1 MEPFPRFFRFHLF
14 VGLSW
19 VQAVVGIFAAEKLAS
34 PASPGS
40 KQLDPELGWGWW
52 QRTFSRLSS
61 LSFIMSHPRV
71 FSHRSA
77 QAPLARLLSGSVV
90 LVTIVI
96 VLAGCSKSGNKDIAS
111 GPPEVLVT
119 EALQQDVPIVR
130 EWIGSLDGSVDADV
144 RARVSG
150 YVISQNYQEG
160 RVVKQGDLLFQI
172 DPSVY
177 EAAVEQAKAGLAQAQ
192 ANQLQT
198 EQTEQRETQLFEQKV
213 ESAQNRD
220 NAVQSNTAAKAA
232 VKAEQA
238 TLRQAELNLEYTKIT
253 APIGGVVGIA
263 NPGVGDLVGPGDAN
277 PLATISTV
285 DPIKAY
291 FQISEQ
297 DYLKVAQERIEAN
310 GTNPAWPPPVEIILA
325 DGTLYPRQGK
335 FSAVDRQVDNQ
346 TGTIR
351 LAALFPNPDNVLRP
365 GQFVRVRVTIRTVH
379 GALLVPQRAINE
391 LQTSFELAVVGAD
404 NKAEIRTVKV
414 GERVGSLWVV
424 EDGLKPGERVVVE
437 GLQKVRDNEPVKPT
451 EWKSEHPTPSQ

>member
-1 MEPFPRFFRFHLF
+1 MKPSPRFFRIWFN
-14 VGLSW
+14 S
-19 VQAVVGIFAAEKLAS
+19 I
-34 PASPGS
+34 
-40 KQLDPELGWGWW
+40 
-52 QRTFSRLSS
+52 
-61 LSFIMSHPRV
+61 
-71 FSHRSA
+71 
-77 QAPLARLLSGSVV
+77 V
-90 LVTIVI
+90 LITIVT
-96 VLAGCSKSGNKDIAS
+96 VFAGCSKSGTEGLTS

-119 EALQQDVPIVR
+119 EPVQQDIPVVR
-130 EWIGSLDGSVDADV
+130 EWIGSLDGSVNADV

-150 YVISQNYQEG
+150 YVISQNYKEG
-160 RVVKQGDLLFQI
+160 TVVKQGDLLFQI

-232 VKAEQA
+232 VKAQEA
-238 TLRQAELNLEYTKIT
+238 TLRQAELNLEFTKIT

-263 NPGVGDLVGPGDAN
+263 NPGIGDLVGPGDAN
-277 PLATISTV
+277 PLATVSTV
-285 DPIKAY
+285 DPIKVY

-297 DYLKVAQERIEAN
+297 DYLKVAQDRAEAS
-310 GTNPAWPPPVEIILA
+310 GANPGWPPPVQIILA

-351 LAALFPNPDNVLRP
+351 LAALFPNPDNILRP
-365 GQFVRVRVTIRTVH
+365 GQFVRVRVTVRTLH
-379 GALLVPQRAINE
+379 GALLVPQRAVNE
-391 LQTSFELAVVGAD
+391 MQTSFELAVVGAD

-414 GERVGSLWVV
+414 GERMGSLWVV
-424 EDGLKPGERVVVE
+424 EAGLKPGERVVVE
-437 GLQKVRDNEPVKPT
+437 GLQKVRDNKPVKPT
-451 EWKSEHPTPSQ
+451 EWKPEHSAQSQ

>member
-1 MEPFPRFFRFHLF
+1 MKPSLR
-14 VGLSW
+14 
-19 VQAVVGIFAAEKLAS
+19 
-34 PASPGS
+34 
-40 KQLDPELGWGWW
+40 
-52 QRTFSRLSS
+52 FSRIWFNS
-61 LSFIMSHPRV
+61 I
-71 FSHRSA
+71 
-77 QAPLARLLSGSVV
+77 V
-90 LVTIVI
+90 LITIVT
-96 VLAGCSKSGNKDIAS
+96 VFAGCSKSGSEGLTS

-119 EALQQDVPIVR
+119 EPVQQDIPVVR
-130 EWIGSLDGSVDADV
+130 EWIGSLDGSVNADV

-150 YVISQNYQEG
+150 YVISQNYKEG
-160 RVVKQGDLLFQI
+160 TVVKQGDLLFQI

-232 VKAEQA
+232 VKAQEA
-238 TLRQAELNLEYTKIT
+238 TLRQAELNLEFTKIT
-253 APIGGVVGIA
+253 APISGVVGIA
-263 NPGVGDLVGPGDAN
+263 NPGIGDLVGPGDAN
-277 PLATISTV
+277 PLATVSTV
-285 DPIKAY
+285 DPIKVY

-297 DYLKVAQERIEAN
+297 DYLKVAQDRAEAN
-310 GTNPAWPPPVEIILA
+310 GTNPGWPPPVQIILA

-335 FSAVDRQVDNQ
+335 FSAVDRQVDSQ

-351 LAALFPNPDNVLRP
+351 LAALFPNPDNILRP
-365 GQFVRVRVTIRTVH
+365 GQFVRVRVTVRTLH
-379 GALLVPQRAINE
+379 RALLVPQRAVNE
-391 LQTSFELAVVGAD
+391 MQTSFELAVVGAD

-451 EWKSEHPTPSQ
+451 EWKPEHSAQSQ

>member
-1 MEPFPRFFRFHLF
+1 MKPSLRFFRIWFN
-14 VGLSW
+14 S
-19 VQAVVGIFAAEKLAS
+19 I
-34 PASPGS
+34 
-40 KQLDPELGWGWW
+40 
-52 QRTFSRLSS
+52 
-61 LSFIMSHPRV
+61 
-71 FSHRSA
+71 
-77 QAPLARLLSGSVV
+77 V
-90 LVTIVI
+90 LITIVT
-96 VLAGCSKSGNKDIAS
+96 LFAGCSKSGTEGLTS

-119 EALQQDVPIVR
+119 EPVQQDIPVVR
-130 EWIGSLDGSVDADV
+130 EWIGSLDGSVNADV

-150 YVISQNYQEG
+150 YVISQNYKEG
-160 RVVKQGDLLFQI
+160 TVVKQGDLLFQI

-232 VKAEQA
+232 VKAQEA
-238 TLRQAELNLEYTKIT
+238 TLRQAELNLEFTKIT
-253 APIGGVVGIA
+253 APIGGVAGIA
-263 NPGVGDLVGPGDAN
+263 NPGIGDLVGPGDAN
-277 PLATISTV
+277 PLATVSTV
-285 DPIKAY
+285 DPIKVY

-297 DYLKVAQERIEAN
+297 DYLKVAQDRAEAN
-310 GTNPAWPPPVEIILA
+310 STNPGWPPPVQIILA

-351 LAALFPNPDNVLRP
+351 LAALFPNPDNILRP
-365 GQFVRVRVTIRTVH
+365 GQFVRVRVTVRTLH
-379 GALLVPQRAINE
+379 GALLVPQRAVNE
-391 LQTSFELAVVGAD
+391 MQTSFELAVVGAD

-451 EWKSEHPTPSQ
+451 EWKPEHSAQSQ

>member
-1 MEPFPRFFRFHLF
+1 MKPSPRFFRIWFN
-14 VGLSW
+14 S
-19 VQAVVGIFAAEKLAS
+19 I
-34 PASPGS
+34 
-40 KQLDPELGWGWW
+40 
-52 QRTFSRLSS
+52 
-61 LSFIMSHPRV
+61 
-71 FSHRSA
+71 
-77 QAPLARLLSGSVV
+77 V
-90 LVTIVI
+90 LITIVT
-96 VLAGCSKSGNKDIAS
+96 LFSGCSKSGTEGLTS

-119 EALQQDVPIVR
+119 EPVQQDIPVVR
-130 EWIGSLDGSVDADV
+130 EWIGSLDGSVNADV

-150 YVISQNYQEG
+150 YVISQNYKEG
-160 RVVKQGDLLFQI
+160 TVVKQGDLLFQI

-232 VKAEQA
+232 VKAQEA
-238 TLRQAELNLEYTKIT
+238 TLRQAELNLEFTKIA
-253 APIGGVVGIA
+253 APISGVVGIA
-263 NPGVGDLVGPGDAN
+263 NPGIGDLVGPGDAN
-277 PLATISTV
+277 PLATVSTV
-285 DPIKAY
+285 DPIKVY

-297 DYLKVAQERIEAN
+297 DYLKVAQDRAEAN
-310 GTNPAWPPPVEIILA
+310 GTNSGWPPPVQIILA

-351 LAALFPNPDNVLRP
+351 LAALFPNPDNILRP
-365 GQFVRVRVTIRTVH
+365 GQFVRVRVTVRTLH
-379 GALLVPQRAINE
+379 GALLVPQRAVNE
-391 LQTSFELAVVGAD
+391 MQTSFELAVVGAD

-451 EWKSEHPTPSQ
+451 EWKPEHSAQSQ

>member
-1 MEPFPRFFRFHLF
+1 M
-14 VGLSW
+14 
-19 VQAVVGIFAAEKLAS
+19 
-34 PASPGS
+34 
-40 KQLDPELGWGWW
+40 
-52 QRTFSRLSS
+52 
-61 LSFIMSHPRV
+61 
-71 FSHRSA
+71 
-77 QAPLARLLSGSVV
+77 
-90 LVTIVI
+90 
-96 VLAGCSKSGNKDIAS
+96 
-111 GPPEVLVT
+111 T
-119 EALQQDVPIVR
+119 EALQQDVPVVR

-150 YVISQNYQEG
+150 YLISQNYKEG
-160 RVVKQGDLLFQI
+160 TVVKEGDLLFQV
-172 DPSVY
+172 DPTFY

-213 ESAQNRD
+213 EPAQNRD
-220 NAVQSNTAAKAA
+220 NAVQSNTAAKAT
-232 VKAEQA
+232 VKAQEA
-238 TLRQAELNLEYTKIT
+238 TLRQAELNLGYTKIT

-310 GTNPAWPPPVEIILA
+310 GTNSAWPPPVEIILA

-365 GQFVRVRVTIRTVH
+365 GQFVRVRVTVRTLH
-379 GALLVPQRAINE
+379 GALLVPQRAVNE

-424 EDGLKPGERVVVE
+424 EDGLKPGERIVVE
-437 GLQKVRDNEPVKPT
+437 GLQKVRDNELVKPT
-451 EWKSEHPTPSQ
+451 EWKPERPAQSQ

>member
-1 MEPFPRFFRFHLF
+1 MSYTWFLSRCVPDLAPVRF
-14 VGLSW
+14 
-19 VQAVVGIFAAEKLAS
+19 
-34 PASPGS
+34 
-40 KQLDPELGWGWW
+40 
-52 QRTFSRLSS
+52 
-61 LSFIMSHPRV
+61 SF
-71 FSHRSA
+71 
-77 QAPLARLLSGSVV
+77 GSVV
-90 LVTIVI
+90 LLAIVA
-96 VLAGCSKSGNKDIAS
+96 VFAGCSKSGTNDITS

-119 EALQQDVPIVR
+119 EPLQRDVPIVR

-150 YVISQNYQEG
+150 YVISQNYKEG
-160 RVVKQGDLLFQI
+160 TVVKQGDLLFQI
-172 DPSVY
+172 DPTVY
-177 EAAVEQAKAGLAQAQ
+177 EAAVEQAKAGLAQAE

-198 EQTEQRETQLFEQKV
+198 EQTEQRETRLFEQKV

-238 TLRQAELNLEYTKIT
+238 TLRQAEVNLDWTKIT
-253 APIGGVVGIA
+253 APIGGVAGIA
-263 NPGVGDLVGPGDAN
+263 NPGIGDLVGPGDAN

-285 DPIKAY
+285 DPIKVY

-297 DYLKVAQERIEAN
+297 DYLKVAQERTDAN
-310 GTNPAWPPPVEIILA
+310 RGNPAPPPPVEIILA

-335 FSAVDRQVDNQ
+335 FSTVDRQVDNQ

-351 LAALFPNPDNVLRP
+351 LAALFPNPDNILRP
-365 GQFVRVRVTIRTVH
+365 GQFVRVRVTVRTLT
-379 GALLVPQRAINE
+379 GALLVPQRAVNE

-451 EWKSEHPTPSQ
+451 EWKHPVQSQ

>member
-1 MEPFPRFFRFHLF
+1 
-14 VGLSW
+14 
-19 VQAVVGIFAAEKLAS
+19 
-34 PASPGS
+34 
-40 KQLDPELGWGWW
+40 
-52 QRTFSRLSS
+52 
-61 LSFIMSHPRV
+61 MSHPRV
-71 FSHRSA
+71 FSHRSVLS
-77 QAPLARLLSGSVV
+77 PSARLWSGPVV
-90 LVTIVI
+90 LITVAIVF
-96 VLAGCSKSGNKDIAS
+96 AGCSKSENKDITS

-119 EALQQDVPIVR
+119 EAVQQDVPVVR
-130 EWIGSLDGSVDADV
+130 EWIGSLDGSVNADV

-150 YVISQNYQEG
+150 YLISQNYKEG
-160 RVVKQGDLLFQI
+160 VVVKEGDLLFQI

-177 EAAVEQAKAGLAQAQ
+177 EAAVEQAKASLAQAQ

-232 VKAEQA
+232 VKAQEA
-238 TLRQAELNLEYTKIT
+238 TLRQAELNVEFTKIT
-253 APIGGVVGIA
+253 APIGGVAGIA
-263 NPGVGDLVGPGDAN
+263 NPGIGDLVGPSDAN

-285 DPIKAY
+285 DPIKVY

-297 DYLKVAQERIEAN
+297 DYLKVAQERIDAN
-310 GTNPAWPPPVEIILA
+310 RTNPAPPPPVEIILA

-351 LAALFPNPDNVLRP
+351 LAALIPNPDNVLRP
-365 GQFVRVRVTIRTVH
+365 GQFVRVRVTVRTLH
-379 GALLVPQRAINE
+379 GALLVPQRAVNE

-404 NKAEIRTVKV
+404 NKAEIRSVKV

-437 GLQKVRDNEPVKPT
+437 GLQKVRDNELVKPAD
-451 EWKSEHPTPSQ
+451 WKHPVQSQ

>member
-1 MEPFPRFFRFHLF
+1 M
-14 VGLSW
+14 
-19 VQAVVGIFAAEKLAS
+19 
-34 PASPGS
+34 
-40 KQLDPELGWGWW
+40 
-52 QRTFSRLSS
+52 
-61 LSFIMSHPRV
+61 
-71 FSHRSA
+71 
-77 QAPLARLLSGSVV
+77 
-90 LVTIVI
+90 
-96 VLAGCSKSGNKDIAS
+96 
-111 GPPEVLVT
+111 T
-119 EALQQDVPIVR
+119 EAIQQDVPVVR

-150 YVISQNYQEG
+150 YLISQNYKEG
-160 RVVKQGDLLFQI
+160 AVVKEGDLLFQV
-172 DPSVY
+172 DPSFY

-198 EQTEQRETQLFEQKV
+198 EQTEQREVQLYNQKA
-213 ESAQNRD
+213 ESAQDRD

-232 VKAEQA
+232 VKAQEA
-238 TLRQAELNLEYTKIT
+238 TVRQAELNLEYTKIT

-263 NPGVGDLVGPGDAN
+263 NPGVGDLVGPSDAN

-310 GTNPAWPPPVEIILA
+310 RTNPAPAPPIEMILA

-365 GQFVRVRVTIRTVH
+365 GQFVRVRVTVRTLH
-379 GALLVPQRAINE
+379 GALLVPQRAVNE

-404 NKAEIRTVKV
+404 NKAEIRAVKV

-437 GLQKVRDNEPVKPT
+437 RLQKVRDNQPVKPT
-451 EWKSEHPTPSQ
+451 EWKPEHPAQSQ

>member
-1 MEPFPRFFRFHLF
+1 MKPPPRFFRFHFF
-14 VGLSW
+14 VAFFW
-19 VQAVVGIFAAEKLAS
+19 VQIVV
-34 PASPGS
+34 
-40 KQLDPELGWGWW
+40 
-52 QRTFSRLSS
+52 
-61 LSFIMSHPRV
+61 
-71 FSHRSA
+71 
-77 QAPLARLLSGSVV
+77 
-90 LVTIVI
+90 
-96 VLAGCSKSGNKDIAS
+96 VLAGCSKSGTRGIAS

-119 EALQQDVPIVR
+119 EAVQQDVPIVR

-150 YVISQNYQEG
+150 YLLSQNYKEG
-160 RVVKQGDLLFQI
+160 VVVKEGDLLFQV
-172 DPSVY
+172 DPTFY

-213 ESAQNRD
+213 EPAQNRD

-232 VKAEQA
+232 VKAQEA
-238 TLRQAELNLEYTKIT
+238 TLRQAELNLGYTKIT

-297 DYLKVAQERIEAN
+297 DYLKVAQERVEAK
-310 GTNPAWPPPVEIILA
+310 GTNSAWPPPVEIILA
-325 DGTLYPRQGK
+325 DGTLYPRPGK

-351 LAALFPNPDNVLRP
+351 LAALFPNPDNILRP
-365 GQFVRVRVTIRTVH
+365 GQFVRVRVTVRTLH
-379 GALLVPQRAINE
+379 GALLVPQRAVNE

-404 NKAEIRTVKV
+404 NKAEIRAVKV

-451 EWKSEHPTPSQ
+451 EWKPERPAQSQ

>member
-1 MEPFPRFFRFHLF
+1 MGGKSR
-14 VGLSW
+14 
-19 VQAVVGIFAAEKLAS
+19 IEKWWRQKALA
-34 PASPGS
+34 
-40 KQLDPELGWGWW
+40 
-52 QRTFSRLSS
+52 RLSG
-61 LSFIMSHPRV
+61 LFFFMSHPPI
-71 FSHRSA
+71 FNHRSA
-77 QAPLARLLSGSVV
+77 HLLSARVWFDSVV
-90 LVTIVI
+90 LITIVI
-96 VLAGCSKSGNKDIAS
+96 VLAGCSKSGTKDIAS

-150 YVISQNYQEG
+150 YLISQNYKEG
-160 RVVKQGDLLFQI
+160 SVVKEGDLLFQV

-177 EAAVEQAKAGLAQAQ
+177 EAAVEQAKAGLGQAQ

-198 EQTEQRETQLFEQKV
+198 EQTEQRETQLYEQKV

-238 TLRQAELNLEYTKIT
+238 ALRQAELNLEYTKIK
-253 APIGGVVGIA
+253 APIGGVIGIA

-310 GTNPAWPPPVEIILA
+310 GTNPTAPPVEIVLA

-335 FSAVDRQVDNQ
+335 FSAIDRQVDNQ

-365 GQFVRVRVTIRTVH
+365 GQFVRVRVTVRTLH
-379 GALLVPQRAINE
+379 GALLVPQRAVNE

-404 NKAEIRTVKV
+404 NKAEIRPVKV
-414 GERVGSLWVV
+414 GERVGTLWVV
-424 EDGLKPGERVVVE
+424 EDGLKPGEKVVVE
-437 GLQKVRDNEPVKPT
+437 GLQKVRDNEPVKAT
-451 EWKSEHPTPSQ
+451 EWKPEPPAKSQ

>member
-1 MEPFPRFFRFHLF
+1 MSYLCF
-14 VGLSW
+14 LSR
-19 VQAVVGIFAAEKLAS
+19 ALANV
-34 PASPGS
+34 P
-40 KQLDPELGWGWW
+40 
-52 QRTFSRLSS
+52 TTCFS
-61 LSFIMSHPRV
+61 F
-71 FSHRSA
+71 
-77 QAPLARLLSGSVV
+77 GSVV
-90 LVTIVI
+90 LLAMVAVF
-96 VLAGCSKSGNKDIAS
+96 AGCSKSGTDSLTS
-111 GPPEVLVT
+111 GPPEVQVT
-119 EALQQDVPIVR
+119 EPLQQDVPIVR
-130 EWIGSLDGSVDADV
+130 EWIGSLDGSVNADV

-150 YVISQNYQEG
+150 YVISQNYKEG
-160 RVVKQGDLLFQI
+160 TVAKPGDLLFQI

-177 EAAVEQAKAGLAQAQ
+177 EAAVEQAKASLAQAE

-232 VKAEQA
+232 VKAQQA
-238 TLRQAELNLEYTKIT
+238 TLRQAELNLEFTKIT

-263 NPGVGDLVGPGDAN
+263 NPGIGDLVGPGDAN

-285 DPIKAY
+285 DPIKVY

-297 DYLKVAQERIEAN
+297 DYLKVAQERIDAN
-310 GTNPAWPPPVEIILA
+310 RGNPVPPPPVEIILA

-351 LAALFPNPDNVLRP
+351 LAALFPNPDNILRP
-365 GQFVRVRVTIRTVH
+365 GQFVRVRITVRTLPK
-379 GALLVPQRAINE
+379 ALLVPQRAINE

-404 NKAEIRTVKV
+404 NKAEIRTVKL

-437 GLQKVRDNEPVKPT
+437 GLQKVRDNQPVKPT
-451 EWKSEHPTPSQ
+451 EWKPQKAVPSQE

>member
-1 MEPFPRFFRFHLF
+1 MSYTWFLIRC
-14 VGLSW
+14 VTN
-19 VQAVVGIFAAEKLAS
+19 S
-34 PASPGS
+34 PAARFSFGS
-40 KQLDPELGWGWW
+40 LVLLPIV
-52 QRTFSRLSS
+52 T
-61 LSFIMSHPRV
+61 V
-71 FSHRSA
+71 F
-77 QAPLARLLSGSVV
+77 
-90 LVTIVI
+90 T
-96 VLAGCSKSGNKDIAS
+96 GCSKSGTNDITS

-119 EALQQDVPIVR
+119 EPLQQDVPIVR
-130 EWIGSLDGSVDADV
+130 EWIGSLDGSVNADV

-150 YVISQNYQEG
+150 YVTSQNYKEG
-160 RVVKQGDLLFQI
+160 AVVKESDLLFQI

-232 VKAEQA
+232 VKAQEA
-238 TLRQAELNLEYTKIT
+238 TLRQAELNLEFTRIT
-253 APIGGVVGIA
+253 APISGVAGIA
-263 NPGVGDLVGPGDAN
+263 NPGIGDLVGPGDAN

-285 DPIKAY
+285 DPIKVY

-297 DYLKVAQERIEAN
+297 DYLKVAQERIDAN
-310 GTNPAWPPPVEIILA
+310 RTNPAPAPPIEIILA
-325 DGTLYPRQGK
+325 DGTLYARQGK

-365 GQFVRVRVTIRTVH
+365 GQFVRVRVTVRTLP

-424 EDGLKPGERVVVE
+424 EDGLKPGEHVVVE
-437 GLQKVRDNEPVKPT
+437 GLQKVRDNELVKPT
-451 EWKSEHPTPSQ
+451 EWKPQKPVQSQ

>member
-1 MEPFPRFFRFHLF
+1 MKPFPRILRFHLF
-14 VGLSW
+14 VGLCG
-19 VQAVVGIFAAEKLAS
+19 VQTIAGLFAA
-34 PASPGS
+34 
-40 KQLDPELGWGWW
+40 
-52 QRTFSRLSS
+52 
-61 LSFIMSHPRV
+61 V
-71 FSHRSA
+71 F
-77 QAPLARLLSGSVV
+77 
-90 LVTIVI
+90 
-96 VLAGCSKSGNKDIAS
+96 AGCSKSGTNNIIS

-119 EALQQDVPIVR
+119 EAIQQDVPVVR

-150 YVISQNYQEG
+150 YLISQNYKEG
-160 RVVKQGDLLFQI
+160 TVVKEGDLLFQV
-172 DPSVY
+172 DPTFY

-213 ESAQNRD
+213 EPAQNRD
-220 NAVQSNTAAKAA
+220 NAVQSNTAAKAT
-232 VKAEQA
+232 VKAQEA
-238 TLRQAELNLEYTKIT
+238 TVRQAELNLEYTKIT

-310 GTNPAWPPPVEIILA
+310 RTNPAPAPPVEIILA

-365 GQFVRVRVTIRTVH
+365 GQFVRVRVTVRTLH
-379 GALLVPQRAINE
+379 GALLVPQRAVSE

-404 NKAEIRTVKV
+404 NKARDPDSQGGGTGRLSLGGRRRIETRGAGRSRRLT
-414 GERVGSLWVV
+414 ESARQRVG
-424 EDGLKPGERVVVE
+424 
-437 GLQKVRDNEPVKPT
+437 
-451 EWKSEHPTPSQ
+451 

>member
-1 MEPFPRFFRFHLF
+1 MSYPRIFRY
-14 VGLSW
+14 
-19 VQAVVGIFAAEKLAS
+19 
-34 PASPGS
+34 
-40 KQLDPELGWGWW
+40 
-52 QRTFSRLSS
+52 
-61 LSFIMSHPRV
+61 
-71 FSHRSA
+71 RSA
-77 QAPLARLLSGSVV
+77 QVPSARLWSGSVV

-96 VLAGCSKSGNKDIAS
+96 VLAGCSKSGTRDIAS

-119 EALQQDVPIVR
+119 EAIQQDVPIVR

-150 YVISQNYQEG
+150 YLISQNYKEG
-160 RVVKQGDLLFQI
+160 TVVKEGDLLFQV
-172 DPSVY
+172 DPTFY

-198 EQTEQRETQLFEQKV
+198 QQTEQREIQLFEEKA
-213 ESAQNRD
+213 EPAQNRD

-232 VKAEQA
+232 VKAQEA
-238 TLRQAELNLEYTKIT
+238 TVRQAELNLEYTKIT

-310 GTNPAWPPPVEIILA
+310 GTNPAPAPPVQIILA

-365 GQFVRVRVTIRTVH
+365 GQFVRVRVTVRTLH
-379 GALLVPQRAINE
+379 GALLVPQRAVNE

-437 GLQKVRDNEPVKPT
+437 GLQKVRDNELVKPT
-451 EWKSEHPTPSQ
+451 EWKPGRPAQSQ

>member
-1 MEPFPRFFRFHLF
+1 MKPSPRF
-14 VGLSW
+14 
-19 VQAVVGIFAAEKLAS
+19 
-34 PASPGS
+34 
-40 KQLDPELGWGWW
+40 
-52 QRTFSRLSS
+52 SRIWFNS
-61 LSFIMSHPRV
+61 I
-71 FSHRSA
+71 
-77 QAPLARLLSGSVV
+77 V
-90 LVTIVI
+90 LITIVT
-96 VLAGCSKSGNKDIAS
+96 VFAGCSKSGTEGLTS

-119 EALQQDVPIVR
+119 EPVQQDIPVVR
-130 EWIGSLDGSVDADV
+130 EWIGSLDGSVNADV

-150 YVISQNYQEG
+150 YVISQNYKEG
-160 RVVKQGDLLFQI
+160 TVVKQGDLLFQI

-232 VKAEQA
+232 VKAQEA
-238 TLRQAELNLEYTKIT
+238 TLRQAELNLEFTKIT
-253 APIGGVVGIA
+253 APISGVVGIA
-263 NPGVGDLVGPGDAN
+263 NPGIGDLVGPGDAN
-277 PLATISTV
+277 PLATVSTV
-285 DPIKAY
+285 DPIKVY

-297 DYLKVAQERIEAN
+297 DYLKVAQDRAEAN
-310 GTNPAWPPPVEIILA
+310 GTNPGWPPPVQIILA

-351 LAALFPNPDNVLRP
+351 LAALFPNPDNILRP
-365 GQFVRVRVTIRTVH
+365 GQFVRVRVTVRTLH
-379 GALLVPQRAINE
+379 GALLVPQRAVNE
-391 LQTSFELAVVGAD
+391 MQTSFELAVVGAD

-451 EWKSEHPTPSQ
+451 EWKPEHSAQSQ